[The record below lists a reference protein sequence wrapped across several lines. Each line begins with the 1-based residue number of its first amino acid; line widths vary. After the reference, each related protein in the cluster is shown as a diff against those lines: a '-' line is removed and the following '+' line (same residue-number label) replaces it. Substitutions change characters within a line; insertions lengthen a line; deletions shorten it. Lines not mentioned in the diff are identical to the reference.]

1 MPINRVKEAIEDI
14 KKGKMVI
21 MMDDEDRENEG
32 DLVYAS
38 TFSTPDMVNFCASE
52 AKGLICV
59 SISKEIANK
68 LELNPMVS
76 NNSSQHET
84 AFTVSVDAKEAT
96 TGISTYERDMTIKI
110 LANPLAN
117 ANELVKPGHIFPLIA
132 KDGGVLE
139 RTGHTEGSVDLC
151 KMAGLAPSAVICEIM
166 KEDGTMARKPDLEVF
181 AQQHDMKIVYISD
194 LIEYR
199 LKYETLVKSIEEEM
213 SQFLG
218 VITKKYI
225 FEDHLKNRHI
235 VYSFGEISD
244 TTNVK
249 FHSID
254 SDINT
259 IQNSSKFNSL
269 LSSIKYL
276 KDNSGLLIFLDN
288 QNNHEESHFKDFGI
302 GAGILKELKVSNI
315 KLLSQSS
322 KSHDFA
328 GISGFGLN
336 IVEEVKLDTFHI

>member
-1 MPINRVKEAIEDI
+1 MPISRVLKAIEEI

-38 TFSTPDMVNFCASE
+38 TFSTPQMVNFCASE

-59 SISKEIANK
+59 SVSKEIATK

-76 NNSSQHET
+76 QNSSQHET

-96 TGISTYERDMTIKI
+96 TGISAHERDMTIKI
-110 LANPLAN
+110 LANPLAQPS
-117 ANELVKPGHIFPLIA
+117 ELVRPGHIFPLIA

-151 KMAGLAPSAVICEIM
+151 KLAGLAPSAVICEIM

-181 AQQHDMKIVYISD
+181 AKKHDMCIVYISD

-199 LKYETLVKSIEEEM
+199 LRYETLIKHKTEDEDEFFGEKVKKHT
-213 SQFLG
+213 F
-218 VITKKYI
+218 T
-225 FEDHLKNRHI
+225 DHLNNTHTL
-235 VYSFGEISD
+235 YQFGEISD
-244 TTNVK
+244 TSYVK
-249 FHSID
+249 FH
-254 SDINT
+254 T
-259 IQNSSKFNSL
+259 IQKDIFTFQNHNKISSL
-269 LSSIKYL
+269 LSAIKFL
-276 KDNSGLLIFLDN
+276 KDNSGVLVFLDN
-288 QNNHEESHFKDFGI
+288 QSQSNNVRDFGI
-302 GAGILKELKVSNI
+302 GAGILKEMGITNI

-322 KSHDFA
+322 KHDFA

-336 IVEEVKLDTFHI
+336 IIQEVKTEEFDFNK